1 MGVRLLVLTVLSVAL
16 MVVDARFTLLKPVRS
31 QMSLV
36 LMESYW
42 ITDLPQRL
50 WQGVASQFGSRTEL
64 VAENEKLK
72 TENLLLQ
79 GRMQKLAALTEQ
91 NVRLRELLN
100 SSALVN
106 EKVEVAELIGMDPN
120 PFTHRIIINKGERD
134 GVVLGQPVLDARGLM
149 GQVVELM
156 PYTSRVLLLTDTTHS
171 IPVQVNRNGLRAI
184 ASGTGNPERL
194 ELRHVA
200 DTADIKEGDLLV
212 SSGLGQRFPAGYPVA
227 TVKEVIHDSGQP
239 FAIVRA
245 VPTAALNRSR
255 YLLLVFSDNRTPE
268 ERANDAAVA
277 QEAQDRQGGESAAP
291 ATAAPAPVPATVPE
305 TSSACTCD
313 GGSGHHADGHRTCR
327 ARCETDPL
335 GHPRARRAA
344 CSASPA
350 RRQTASLHA
359 GHRASPRGSTRRMS
373 STQSG
378 NGWMVW
384 LTFAIGLLL
393 SVSPLPQFM
402 EILRPL
408 WLALLLAFW
417 ALALPHKVGMVTAWC
432 LGLAEDVLYGTLLG
446 QNALIL
452 TLITFLVLSLQQRL
466 RMFPMWQQ
474 CLVILVIF
482 GLAQL
487 VQLWLSALTGNR
499 QPTLA
504 LVLPAL
510 VSALL
515 WPWVSFGLRGLR
527 LRFKIN

>member
-1 MGVRLLVLTVLSVAL
+1 MKPLFTKGPSLGVRLLVLVVLSVAL

-36 LMESYW
+36 LMQSYW

-255 YLLLVFSDNRTPE
+255 YLLLVFTDGRTAE
-268 ERANDAAVA
+268 ERANDAAQA
-277 QEAQDRQGGESAAP
+277 QEALDQHGGGPIIPATVPKPVPANVVVPAAAAAPVAAP
-291 ATAAPAPVPATVPE
+291 ATPAPAPAATPVKPAHPAAAKPPASQPAATKPPATQP
-305 TSSACTCD
+305 
-313 GGSGHHADGHRTCR
+313 
-327 ARCETDPL
+327 
-335 GHPRARRAA
+335 AA
-344 CSASPA
+344 VKPA
-350 RRQTASLHA
+350 AK
-359 GHRASPRGSTRRMS
+359 P
-373 STQSG
+373 
-378 NGWMVW
+378 
-384 LTFAIGLLL
+384 
-393 SVSPLPQFM
+393 P
-402 EILRPL
+402 
-408 WLALLLAFW
+408 
-417 ALALPHKVGMVTAWC
+417 
-432 LGLAEDVLYGTLLG
+432 
-446 QNALIL
+446 
-452 TLITFLVLSLQQRL
+452 
-466 RMFPMWQQ
+466 
-474 CLVILVIF
+474 
-482 GLAQL
+482 
-487 VQLWLSALTGNR
+487 
-499 QPTLA
+499 
-504 LVLPAL
+504 
-510 VSALL
+510 VSA
-515 WPWVSFGLRGLR
+515 PASTGGRE
-527 LRFKIN
+527 

>member
-1 MGVRLLVLTVLSVAL
+1 MGVRFLVLAVLSVAL
-16 MVVDARFTLLKPVRS
+16 MVVDARFEVLKPARS

-36 LMESYW
+36 LMDAYW
-42 ITDLPQRL
+42 ITDLPERL
-50 WQGVASQFGSRTEL
+50 WQGVSSQFGSRTEL

-106 EKVEVAELIGMDPN
+106 EKVEVAELIGVDPN

-245 VPTAALNRSR
+245 VPTAALNR
-255 YLLLVFSDNRTPE
+255 
-268 ERANDAAVA
+268 
-277 QEAQDRQGGESAAP
+277 DRK
-291 ATAAPAPVPATVPE
+291 
-305 TSSACTCD
+305 
-313 GGSGHHADGHRTCR
+313 
-327 ARCETDPL
+327 
-335 GHPRARRAA
+335 
-344 CSASPA
+344 
-350 RRQTASLHA
+350 
-359 GHRASPRGSTRRMS
+359 
-373 STQSG
+373 
-378 NGWMVW
+378 
-384 LTFAIGLLL
+384 
-393 SVSPLPQFM
+393 SV
-402 EILRPL
+402 
-408 WLALLLAFW
+408 
-417 ALALPHKVGMVTAWC
+417 V
-432 LGLAEDVLYGTLLG
+432 
-446 QNALIL
+446 
-452 TLITFLVLSLQQRL
+452 
-466 RMFPMWQQ
+466 
-474 CLVILVIF
+474 
-482 GLAQL
+482 
-487 VQLWLSALTGNR
+487 
-499 QPTLA
+499 
-504 LVLPAL
+504 
-510 VSALL
+510 
-515 WPWVSFGLRGLR
+515 
-527 LRFKIN
+527 

>member
-1 MGVRLLVLTVLSVAL
+1 MRLLVLAVLSVAL

-79 GRMQKLAALTEQ
+79 GRLQKLAALTEQ

-120 PFTHRIIINKGERD
+120 PFTHRIVINKGERD

-277 QEAQDRQGGESAAP
+277 QEAQDRQGGEATAPGTGASVPAATPTPSVSTPATPAPATTPAAAPTATPARSAAP
-291 ATAAPAPVPATVPE
+291 ATPVATPAKPAARAPTTHAPAAQPAQPARPAVRAPVATPATR
-305 TSSACTCD
+305 
-313 GGSGHHADGHRTCR
+313 G
-327 ARCETDPL
+327 ARE
-335 GHPRARRAA
+335 
-344 CSASPA
+344 
-350 RRQTASLHA
+350 
-359 GHRASPRGSTRRMS
+359 
-373 STQSG
+373 
-378 NGWMVW
+378 
-384 LTFAIGLLL
+384 
-393 SVSPLPQFM
+393 
-402 EILRPL
+402 E
-408 WLALLLAFW
+408 
-417 ALALPHKVGMVTAWC
+417 
-432 LGLAEDVLYGTLLG
+432 
-446 QNALIL
+446 
-452 TLITFLVLSLQQRL
+452 
-466 RMFPMWQQ
+466 
-474 CLVILVIF
+474 
-482 GLAQL
+482 
-487 VQLWLSALTGNR
+487 
-499 QPTLA
+499 
-504 LVLPAL
+504 
-510 VSALL
+510 
-515 WPWVSFGLRGLR
+515 
-527 LRFKIN
+527 

>member
-1 MGVRLLVLTVLSVAL
+1 MKPLFAKGPSLGVRLLVLAVLSVAL
-16 MVVDARFTLLKPVRS
+16 MVVDARFDLLKPARK
-31 QMSLV
+31 QASLV
-36 LMESYW
+36 LMDAYW
-42 ITDLPQRL
+42 ITDLPGRL
-50 WQGVASQFGSRTEL
+50 WEGIASQFGSRTEL

-72 TENLLLQ
+72 TENLLYQ

-255 YLLLVFSDNRTPE
+255 YLLLVFSDNRTAE
-268 ERANDAAVA
+268 ERANDAAQA
-277 QEAQDRQGGESAAP
+277 QENLDAFGGGP
-291 ATAAPAPVPATVPE
+291 IIPATVPK
-305 TSSACTCD
+305 TVT
-313 GGSGHHADGHRTCR
+313 
-327 ARCETDPL
+327 
-335 GHPRARRAA
+335 
-344 CSASPA
+344 SPA
-350 RRQTASLHA
+350 VAPANATPAAPAANAAPTQPAASKPPA
-359 GHRASPRGSTRRMS
+359 AAKPPASTPAASKPPAA
-373 STQSG
+373 QP
-378 NGWMVW
+378 
-384 LTFAIGLLL
+384 AA
-393 SVSPLPQFM
+393 
-402 EILRPL
+402 RP
-408 WLALLLAFW
+408 AAK
-417 ALALPHKVGMVTAWC
+417 P
-432 LGLAEDVLYGTLLG
+432 
-446 QNALIL
+446 
-452 TLITFLVLSLQQRL
+452 
-466 RMFPMWQQ
+466 P
-474 CLVILVIF
+474 
-482 GLAQL
+482 
-487 VQLWLSALTGNR
+487 
-499 QPTLA
+499 
-504 LVLPAL
+504 
-510 VSALL
+510 VSA
-515 WPWVSFGLRGLR
+515 PATTGRQE
-527 LRFKIN
+527 

>member
-1 MGVRLLVLTVLSVAL
+1 MKPLFTKGPSLGVRLLVLVVLSVAL

-36 LMESYW
+36 LMQSYW

-72 TENLLLQ
+72 SENLLLQ
-79 GRMQKLAALTEQ
+79 GRMQKLASLTEQ

-134 GVVLGQPVLDARGLM
+134 GVILGQPVLDARGLM

-255 YLLLVFSDNRTPE
+255 YLLLVFSDGRTAE
-268 ERANDAAVA
+268 ERANEAAQA
-277 QEAQDRQGGESAAP
+277 QEALDQHGGGPIIPATVPKPVPATTAVPAANAAP
-291 ATAAPAPVPATVPE
+291 ATPVAPPAAPAAPAPAATPAKPAAAKPHASQPAAAKPAVKPAAKPPVPAP
-305 TSSACTCD
+305 
-313 GGSGHHADGHRTCR
+313 
-327 ARCETDPL
+327 
-335 GHPRARRAA
+335 
-344 CSASPA
+344 AS
-350 RRQTASLHA
+350 
-359 GHRASPRGSTRRMS
+359 
-373 STQSG
+373 
-378 NGWMVW
+378 
-384 LTFAIGLLL
+384 
-393 SVSPLPQFM
+393 
-402 EILRPL
+402 
-408 WLALLLAFW
+408 
-417 ALALPHKVGMVTAWC
+417 
-432 LGLAEDVLYGTLLG
+432 
-446 QNALIL
+446 
-452 TLITFLVLSLQQRL
+452 
-466 RMFPMWQQ
+466 
-474 CLVILVIF
+474 
-482 GLAQL
+482 
-487 VQLWLSALTGNR
+487 TGR
-499 QPTLA
+499 EE
-504 LVLPAL
+504 
-510 VSALL
+510 
-515 WPWVSFGLRGLR
+515 
-527 LRFKIN
+527 

>member
-1 MGVRLLVLTVLSVAL
+1 MGVRFLVLVVLSVAL

-36 LMESYW
+36 LMQSYW

-106 EKVEVAELIGMDPN
+106 EQVEVAELIGMDPN

-200 DTADIKEGDLLV
+200 DTADIKVGDLLV

-255 YLLLVFSDNRTPE
+255 YLLLVFSDSRTPE
-268 ERANDAAVA
+268 ERANDAAKA
-277 QEAQDRQGGESAAP
+277 QEAEQNGEAPAIVPTTVPKPTVPAPAAAPAAAP
-291 ATAAPAPVPATVPE
+291 ATPAAPAAVAADPKAVKKPAPVATPAAARTPAAVPATTRE
-305 TSSACTCD
+305 
-313 GGSGHHADGHRTCR
+313 
-327 ARCETDPL
+327 
-335 GHPRARRAA
+335 
-344 CSASPA
+344 
-350 RRQTASLHA
+350 RQ
-359 GHRASPRGSTRRMS
+359 
-373 STQSG
+373 
-378 NGWMVW
+378 
-384 LTFAIGLLL
+384 
-393 SVSPLPQFM
+393 
-402 EILRPL
+402 
-408 WLALLLAFW
+408 
-417 ALALPHKVGMVTAWC
+417 
-432 LGLAEDVLYGTLLG
+432 
-446 QNALIL
+446 
-452 TLITFLVLSLQQRL
+452 
-466 RMFPMWQQ
+466 
-474 CLVILVIF
+474 
-482 GLAQL
+482 
-487 VQLWLSALTGNR
+487 
-499 QPTLA
+499 
-504 LVLPAL
+504 
-510 VSALL
+510 
-515 WPWVSFGLRGLR
+515 
-527 LRFKIN
+527 

>member
-1 MGVRLLVLTVLSVAL
+1 MGVRLLVLVVLSVAL
-16 MVVDARFTLLKPVRS
+16 MVVDARFALLKPVRS

-36 LMESYW
+36 LMQAYW

-50 WQGVASQFGSRTEL
+50 YQGVASQFGSRTEL

-268 ERANDAAVA
+268 ERANDAAQA
-277 QEAQDRQGGESAAP
+277 QEAEDQKNGTAPIIPATAPKPAAVAPATPAVTPAVATPVKPVAHPVKPAATKPSAAP
-291 ATAAPAPVPATVPE
+291 ATRPAATAPAT
-305 TSSACTCD
+305 T
-313 GGSGHHADGHRTCR
+313 
-327 ARCETDPL
+327 
-335 GHPRARRAA
+335 
-344 CSASPA
+344 
-350 RRQTASLHA
+350 RQ
-359 GHRASPRGSTRRMS
+359 R
-373 STQSG
+373 
-378 NGWMVW
+378 
-384 LTFAIGLLL
+384 
-393 SVSPLPQFM
+393 
-402 EILRPL
+402 E
-408 WLALLLAFW
+408 
-417 ALALPHKVGMVTAWC
+417 
-432 LGLAEDVLYGTLLG
+432 E
-446 QNALIL
+446 
-452 TLITFLVLSLQQRL
+452 
-466 RMFPMWQQ
+466 
-474 CLVILVIF
+474 
-482 GLAQL
+482 
-487 VQLWLSALTGNR
+487 
-499 QPTLA
+499 
-504 LVLPAL
+504 
-510 VSALL
+510 
-515 WPWVSFGLRGLR
+515 
-527 LRFKIN
+527 

>member
-1 MGVRLLVLTVLSVAL
+1 MRLLVLVVLSVAL

-36 LMESYW
+36 LMQTYW
-42 ITDLPQRL
+42 VTDLPQRL
-50 WQGVASQFGSRTEL
+50 VQGVASQFGSRTEL

-156 PYTSRVLLLTDTTHS
+156 PNTSRVLLLTDTTHS

-200 DTADIKEGDLLV
+200 DTADIKVGDLLV

-255 YLLLVFSDNRTPE
+255 YLLLVFSDSRTPE
-268 ERANDAAVA
+268 ERANDAAQA
-277 QEAQDRQGGESAAP
+277 QEAEQRGEAP
-291 ATAAPAPVPATVPE
+291 PIVPATVPKPAPAAAAPAAPAAAPAV
-305 TSSACTCD
+305 TPAP
-313 GGSGHHADGHRTCR
+313 A
-327 ARCETDPL
+327 ATDPKTVKK
-335 GHPRARRAA
+335 PVPAA
-344 CSASPA
+344 AKPPA
-350 RRQTASLHA
+350 AAPAT
-359 GHRASPRGSTRRMS
+359 TRER
-373 STQSG
+373 
-378 NGWMVW
+378 
-384 LTFAIGLLL
+384 
-393 SVSPLPQFM
+393 
-402 EILRPL
+402 E
-408 WLALLLAFW
+408 
-417 ALALPHKVGMVTAWC
+417 
-432 LGLAEDVLYGTLLG
+432 
-446 QNALIL
+446 
-452 TLITFLVLSLQQRL
+452 
-466 RMFPMWQQ
+466 
-474 CLVILVIF
+474 
-482 GLAQL
+482 
-487 VQLWLSALTGNR
+487 
-499 QPTLA
+499 
-504 LVLPAL
+504 
-510 VSALL
+510 
-515 WPWVSFGLRGLR
+515 
-527 LRFKIN
+527 

>member
-1 MGVRLLVLTVLSVAL
+1 MKPLFTKGPSLGVRLLVLAVLSVAL

-36 LMESYW
+36 LMQSYW

-227 TVKEVIHDSGQP
+227 TVREVIHDSGQP

-255 YLLLVFSDNRTPE
+255 YLLLVFTDGRTAE
-268 ERANDAAVA
+268 ERANEAAQA
-277 QEAQDRQGGESAAP
+277 QEALDQHGGGP
-291 ATAAPAPVPATVPE
+291 IIPATVPKPAVSVIPAAVAAPAAVPAAPAAA
-305 TSSACTCD
+305 TPVKPAAA
-313 GGSGHHADGHRTCR
+313 HAVSKPP
-327 ARCETDPL
+327 A
-335 GHPRARRAA
+335 
-344 CSASPA
+344 SSPA
-350 RRQTASLHA
+350 AK
-359 GHRASPRGSTRRMS
+359 PP
-373 STQSG
+373 
-378 NGWMVW
+378 V
-384 LTFAIGLLL
+384 
-393 SVSPLPQFM
+393 
-402 EILRPL
+402 
-408 WLALLLAFW
+408 
-417 ALALPHKVGMVTAWC
+417 
-432 LGLAEDVLYGTLLG
+432 
-446 QNALIL
+446 
-452 TLITFLVLSLQQRL
+452 
-466 RMFPMWQQ
+466 
-474 CLVILVIF
+474 
-482 GLAQL
+482 AQ
-487 VQLWLSALTGNR
+487 
-499 QPTLA
+499 
-504 LVLPAL
+504 PAAVKPAAKPP
-510 VSALL
+510 VSA
-515 WPWVSFGLRGLR
+515 PATTGGRE
-527 LRFKIN
+527 

>member
-1 MGVRLLVLTVLSVAL
+1 MGVRLLVLVVLSVAL

-36 LMESYW
+36 LMQTYW
-42 ITDLPQRL
+42 VTDLPQRL
-50 WQGVASQFGSRTEL
+50 VQGVASQFGSRTEL

-156 PYTSRVLLLTDTTHS
+156 PNTSRVLLLTDTTHS

-200 DTADIKEGDLLV
+200 DTADIKVGDLLV

-255 YLLLVFSDNRTPE
+255 YLLLVFSDSRTPE
-268 ERANDAAVA
+268 ERANDAAQA
-277 QEAQDRQGGESAAP
+277 QEAEQRGEAP
-291 ATAAPAPVPATVPE
+291 PVVPATVPKPAP
-305 TSSACTCD
+305 TAAAPAAPAAAPAVTP
-313 GGSGHHADGHRTCR
+313 AP
-327 ARCETDPL
+327 AATDPKTVKK
-335 GHPRARRAA
+335 PVPAA
-344 CSASPA
+344 AKPPA
-350 RRQTASLHA
+350 AAPAT
-359 GHRASPRGSTRRMS
+359 TRER
-373 STQSG
+373 
-378 NGWMVW
+378 
-384 LTFAIGLLL
+384 
-393 SVSPLPQFM
+393 
-402 EILRPL
+402 E
-408 WLALLLAFW
+408 
-417 ALALPHKVGMVTAWC
+417 
-432 LGLAEDVLYGTLLG
+432 
-446 QNALIL
+446 
-452 TLITFLVLSLQQRL
+452 
-466 RMFPMWQQ
+466 
-474 CLVILVIF
+474 
-482 GLAQL
+482 
-487 VQLWLSALTGNR
+487 
-499 QPTLA
+499 
-504 LVLPAL
+504 
-510 VSALL
+510 
-515 WPWVSFGLRGLR
+515 
-527 LRFKIN
+527 

>member
-1 MGVRLLVLTVLSVAL
+1 MKPLFAKGPSLGVRLLVLTVLSVAL

-120 PFTHRIIINKGERD
+120 PFTHRILINKGERD

-291 ATAAPAPVPATVPE
+291 TAPAAPATVPK
-305 TSSACTCD
+305 
-313 GGSGHHADGHRTCR
+313 
-327 ARCETDPL
+327 P
-335 GHPRARRAA
+335 PAA
-344 CSASPA
+344 TPAATAPATTPSTAPATPAAAPA
-350 RRQTASLHA
+350 RPANHAPASQPA
-359 GHRASPRGSTRRMS
+359 RPAARPPASTPAATPATRGAR
-373 STQSG
+373 
-378 NGWMVW
+378 
-384 LTFAIGLLL
+384 
-393 SVSPLPQFM
+393 
-402 EILRPL
+402 E
-408 WLALLLAFW
+408 
-417 ALALPHKVGMVTAWC
+417 
-432 LGLAEDVLYGTLLG
+432 E
-446 QNALIL
+446 
-452 TLITFLVLSLQQRL
+452 
-466 RMFPMWQQ
+466 
-474 CLVILVIF
+474 
-482 GLAQL
+482 
-487 VQLWLSALTGNR
+487 
-499 QPTLA
+499 
-504 LVLPAL
+504 
-510 VSALL
+510 
-515 WPWVSFGLRGLR
+515 
-527 LRFKIN
+527 

>member
-1 MGVRLLVLTVLSVAL
+1 MKPLFTKGPSLGVRLLVLVVLSVAL

-36 LMESYW
+36 LMQSYW

-255 YLLLVFSDNRTPE
+255 YLLLVFTDGRTAE
-268 ERANDAAVA
+268 ERANEAAQA
-277 QEAQDRQGGESAAP
+277 QEALDQHGGGPIIPATVPKPAIVPAAVAAP
-291 ATAAPAPVPATVPE
+291 ATPVAPATAPAAAIPPKPAATHPAAAKPAVSKPPATQPAAAKPPATPPAAVKPAAKPPVSVPAT
-305 TSSACTCD
+305 T
-313 GGSGHHADGHRTCR
+313 GGR
-327 ARCETDPL
+327 E
-335 GHPRARRAA
+335 
-344 CSASPA
+344 
-350 RRQTASLHA
+350 
-359 GHRASPRGSTRRMS
+359 
-373 STQSG
+373 
-378 NGWMVW
+378 
-384 LTFAIGLLL
+384 
-393 SVSPLPQFM
+393 
-402 EILRPL
+402 
-408 WLALLLAFW
+408 
-417 ALALPHKVGMVTAWC
+417 
-432 LGLAEDVLYGTLLG
+432 
-446 QNALIL
+446 
-452 TLITFLVLSLQQRL
+452 
-466 RMFPMWQQ
+466 
-474 CLVILVIF
+474 
-482 GLAQL
+482 
-487 VQLWLSALTGNR
+487 
-499 QPTLA
+499 
-504 LVLPAL
+504 
-510 VSALL
+510 
-515 WPWVSFGLRGLR
+515 
-527 LRFKIN
+527 